1 MAEVKEVR
9 IEDLKEY
16 ENNLRRNDRAVQPV
30 ANSLKKFGFVNPI
43 IVNKNMVI
51 LAGHTRLKAAKENGL
66 EIVPVIIVDDMTE
79 DQEKAFRLAD
89 NRVAELSSWDDKKLI
104 QEMAE
109 LSVDDWSDFGV
120 SDRELKRYQ
129 PDDGTLTCPKCGY
142 RFTE

>member
-9 IEDLKEY
+9 VEDLKEY
-16 ENNLRRNDRAVQPV
+16 ENNPRRNERAVQPV

-43 IVNKNMVI
+43 IVDRGMVI

-66 EIVPVIIVDDMTE
+66 ETVPVIIVDDMTE
-79 DQEKAFRLAD
+79 EQEKAFRLAD
-89 NRVAELSSWDDKKLI
+89 NRVAELSSWDEEKLI

-109 LSVDDWSDFGV
+109 LAVDDWSDFGV
-120 SDRELKRYQ
+120 SDRELKKYE
-129 PDDGTLTCPKCGY
+129 PDDGTLTCPKCGC